1 MDTQNVENKENII
14 YIKNVSD
21 FLKEINE
28 IGKEENKIKEKT
40 LFYRG
45 HSNETYELKPS
56 IYRDKRF
63 IENEDK
69 IYRETI
75 AKVPYDFN
83 GKNTI
88 ESLVLMQHY
97 GVPTRILDLT
107 TNPLVAL
114 YFACIENKDKDG
126 EVVVFDIPE
135 ESTCYFDSDK
145 VTILANLAKC
155 ESDFNYKS
163 ELLQSYEQGKSDL
176 ERKREEI
183 TKQIDFTK
191 LENNDSIFDYAY
203 DKNQEIQEFLV
214 NERFEIENIDS
225 KLEQL
230 TLEYQ
235 HNKKNDESNIKYL
248 KKLLLEEFIKCFIFS
263 INSTLKHLNERYFGK
278 LLHYIREDKSY
289 FKPIINPNHIGQVYA
304 IKPKLDN
311 PRIVRQHGAFLI
323 FGAKETLFYL
333 PNKREIKP
341 IPEINQNWIV
351 KGRGKNRIIIKSS
364 HKQDIK
370 NELSNLGINKSTLFP
385 EIDKVADYI
394 KEKYTQKGNK

>member
-1 MDTQNVENKENII
+1 MDKQSAENKENIT
-14 YIKNVSD
+14 YIESVSD
-21 FLKEINE
+21 FLKQIEGIDNR
-28 IGKEENKIKEKT
+28 KEES

-45 HSNETYELKPS
+45 HSDQTYELKPS
-56 IYRDKRF
+56 IYRDERF

-75 AKVPYDFN
+75 AKVPYDFK

-114 YFACIENKDKDG
+114 YFACVGDEKKDG
-126 EVVVFDIPE
+126 EVIVFDIPQ

-155 ESDFNYKS
+155 ENDFLYRKD
-163 ELLQSYEQGKSDL
+163 LLPFYEQNIKDL
-176 ERKREEI
+176 EGKKEEI
-183 TKQIDFTK
+183 TV
-191 LENNDSIFDYAY
+191 LESISYDNNNSFFDYVY
-203 DKNQEIQEFLV
+203 SKNQEIQKYLNEQEFH
-214 NERFEIENIDS
+214 IENIDN
-225 KLEQL
+225 KLNKLISEYEQTRNEKL
-230 TLEYQ
+230 SDIGEKELKNNLLGKFITYFNFIIDKELEY
-235 HNKKNDESNIKYL
+235 
-248 KKLLLEEFIKCFIFS
+248 
-263 INSTLKHLNERYFGK
+263 LNGKYFGK

-311 PRIVRQHGAFLI
+311 PRIVRQHGTFLI

-333 PNKREIKP
+333 PNEREIKP
-341 IPEINQNWIV
+341 IPEINPDWIV
-351 KGRGKNRIIIKSS
+351 KGKDKNRIIIKSS

-370 NELSNLGINKSTLFP
+370 NELSKLGINQSTLFP

-394 KEKYTQKGNK
+394 KEKYIQKGNK

>member
-1 MDTQNVENKENII
+1 MDKQSAENKENIT
-14 YIKNVSD
+14 YIESVSD
-21 FLKEINE
+21 FLKQIEGIDNR
-28 IGKEENKIKEKT
+28 KEES

-45 HSNETYELKPS
+45 HSDQTYELKPS
-56 IYRDKRF
+56 IYRDERF

-69 IYRETI
+69 IYREII

-126 EVVVFDIPE
+126 EVIVFDIPQ
-135 ESTCYFDSDK
+135 ESTCYFDSNK

-155 ESDFNYKS
+155 ENDFLYRKD
-163 ELLQSYEQGKSDL
+163 LLPIYEQNIKDL
-176 ERKREEI
+176 EGKKEEI
-183 TKQIDFTK
+183 TI
-191 LENNDSIFDYAY
+191 LESKSNDDNSFFDYVY
-203 DKNQEIQEFLV
+203 SKKQEIQKYLSDQEFY
-214 NERFEIENIDS
+214 IENIDN
-225 KLEQL
+225 KLNELISEYEQTIGKEL
-230 TLEYQ
+230 SDIDKKELKNDLLREFTSCFNFIIDKELEYL
-235 HNKKNDESNIKYL
+235 NRKY
-248 KKLLLEEFIKCFIFS
+248 F
-263 INSTLKHLNERYFGK
+263 RK

-289 FKPIINPNHIGQVYA
+289 FKPIINPNHIEQVYA

-341 IPEINQNWIV
+341 IPEINPDWIV
-351 KGRGKNRIIIKSS
+351 KGKDKNRIIIKSS

-370 NELSNLGINKSTLFP
+370 NELSKLGINQSTLFP

-394 KEKYTQKGNK
+394 KEKYTQK